1 MSPPPPPPPPAA
13 PPPPPVKPKHVEGA
27 PPEVAAPDEARLS
40 LLESIRGAGGFY
52 RANLKSAKDR
62 KLGMIRKKGA
72 ASGGEDLMGDLKDKM
87 LASGRACP
95 KLRNQQKGIGPTL
108 PSGRRLPPGAV
119 PMFGPR

>member
-1 MSPPPPPPPPAA
+1 M
-13 PPPPPVKPKHVEGA
+13 
-27 PPEVAAPDEARLS
+27 S
-40 LLESIRGAGGFY
+40 LLESIRQAGGFY

-72 ASGGEDLMGDLKDKM
+72 ASGEDLMGDLKDKM

-95 KLRNQQKGIGPTL
+95 KLRNLQKGLGPTL
-108 PSGRRLPPGAV
+108 PNGRRLPPGAI